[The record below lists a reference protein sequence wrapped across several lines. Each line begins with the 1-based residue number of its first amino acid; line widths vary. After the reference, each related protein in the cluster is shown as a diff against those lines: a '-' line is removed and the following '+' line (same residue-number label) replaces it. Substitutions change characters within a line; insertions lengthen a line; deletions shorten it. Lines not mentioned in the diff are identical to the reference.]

1 MQLTPRPNGSLVTTA
16 ADYYTLLASFAQ
28 AIWETDPDGIVVTDS
43 PSWRACT
50 GQTLDSYLGEG
61 WINAIHPDDRPY
73 AMHLWK
79 EAVAAQL
86 PVNAEFRLQTP
97 EGGWRWTNVRATR
110 ILRADGSIKKWLGIN
125 IDISEKKLGEE
136 ALKKQETRTRLA
148 VKAAELATWEWDL
161 RTDLVHW
168 NDKHFE
174 LLGLPVREG
183 PVYADTFLSHLLPDD
198 AESIKAQ
205 LADSIRYRIPYDA
218 EFRIVKEDG
227 SVAWMSG
234 YGHVTAEKDGRPVQA
249 SGVMF
254 DISMRKKAELA
265 LQDASRRKD
274 EFLAMLAHELRNP
287 MATIRNGLTILE
299 LKASDMVAQ
308 TTINMMNRQ
317 TSHLVRMVD
326 DLLDVGRITQG
337 KIELRKKTVNLVTL
351 ARQAAESVFPLFQQE
366 GKLLEVTLPPGPVEL
381 DGDATQ
387 LTQVMINLLTN
398 GVRYTTDTGKVLF
411 SLDHHAY
418 EAVIRVEDNGI
429 GIHRDE
435 LARIF
440 DLFVQV
446 DNSLARSRG
455 GLGLGLT
462 LVKSLVH
469 LHGGRVE
476 ASSDGLGL
484 GSSFTVTLPTLN
496 PGSAALPE
504 TPARLL
510 VIDDNDDSARTL
522 SMLLQLK
529 GYETCTEN
537 SGPTGIAAA
546 TKQQPAAIVMDIGMP
561 GMDGFEACHYIREQ
575 PWGQNLV
582 IIALTG
588 YSQAADR
595 LRSSQCGFDGHLVKP
610 VDIHELTEM
619 IGSLI
624 KQKQTTTS

>member
-1 MQLTPRPNGSLVTTA
+1 
-16 ADYYTLLASFAQ
+16 
-28 AIWETDPDGIVVTDS
+28 
-43 PSWRACT
+43 
-50 GQTLDSYLGEG
+50 
-61 WINAIHPDDRPY
+61 
-73 AMHLWK
+73 
-79 EAVAAQL
+79 
-86 PVNAEFRLQTP
+86 
-97 EGGWRWTNVRATR
+97 
-110 ILRADGSIKKWLGIN
+110 
-125 IDISEKKLGEE
+125 
-136 ALKKQETRTRLA
+136 
-148 VKAAELATWEWDL
+148 
-161 RTDLVHW
+161 
-168 NDKHFE
+168 
-174 LLGLPVREG
+174 
-183 PVYADTFLSHLLPDD
+183 
-198 AESIKAQ
+198 
-205 LADSIRYRIPYDA
+205 
-218 EFRIVKEDG
+218 
-227 SVAWMSG
+227 
-234 YGHVTAEKDGRPVQA
+234 
-249 SGVMF
+249 
-254 DISMRKKAELA
+254 
-265 LQDASRRKD
+265 
-274 EFLAMLAHELRNP
+274 
-287 MATIRNGLTILE
+287 
-299 LKASDMVAQ
+299 
-308 TTINMMNRQ
+308 
-317 TSHLVRMVD
+317 
-326 DLLDVGRITQG
+326 
-337 KIELRKKTVNLVTL
+337 
-351 ARQAAESVFPLFQQE
+351 
-366 GKLLEVTLPPGPVEL
+366 
-381 DGDATQ
+381 
-387 LTQVMINLLTN
+387 MINLLTN

-411 SLDHHAY
+411 SLNHQAY

-496 PGSAALPE
+496 PGLATLPE

-610 VDIHELTEM
+610 VDIHELTEL
-619 IGSLI
+619 IGRLI
-624 KQKQTTTS
+624 KQKQKTTS